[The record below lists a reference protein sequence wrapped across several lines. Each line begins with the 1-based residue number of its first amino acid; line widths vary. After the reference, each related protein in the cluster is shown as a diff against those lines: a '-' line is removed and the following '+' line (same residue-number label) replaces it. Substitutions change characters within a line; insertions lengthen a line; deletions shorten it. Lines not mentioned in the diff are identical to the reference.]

1 MPFAFTLA
9 ANMSRSLPVSR
20 QRFVPP
26 AIPQRFD
33 KLGYD
38 TPRLNSRSVFAAYWC
53 LTSGIGANG
62 PALRCADEVI
72 ELYGAVQS
80 VIHSYCRAI
89 IAEPNA

>member
-1 MPFAFTLA
+1 M
-9 ANMSRSLPVSR
+9 SR

-38 TPRLNSRSVFAAYWC
+38 TPRLNSRSVFAACWC
-53 LTSGIGANG
+53 LTSGIGANE

-80 VIHSYCRAI
+80 VIYSYCREI

>member
-9 ANMSRSLPVSR
+9 ALAANVSRSLPVSR

-26 AIPQRFD
+26 AIPRRFD

-53 LTSGIGANG
+53 LTSGIGANE

-72 ELYGAVQS
+72 KLYGAVS
-80 VIHSYCRAI
+80 
-89 IAEPNA
+89 P